1 MPGGEPATMITL
13 SPSTTRPAASS
24 TSSTCIAISSVC
36 RASPTRKVS
45 TPQVSASWLRVH
57 WLGVKASIGM
67 RGRTRDSRRVESPLV
82 VKVMRYL
89 QPSSSP
95 ISAAAAVTAPPLEL
109 GRVPSGRMRCSPWS
123 SVFSMMRAMVRT
135 AANACLPTLVSPES
149 IRASAPSSTALA
161 ASEASARVGRL
172 FSIIDSSTWVATMTG
187 LARRRAISHA
197 RFCTSGTSSS
207 GISTPRSPRATITP
221 SKARMI
227 SSRFSTACGF
237 SILAMTGSRSPS
249 SSMIACTSRMSSA
262 VRTNDSAIMSTR
274 IRSAQRRSALSF
286 SDIAGTDTA
295 TPGRLMP
302 LLFDSVPPSSTW
314 HTTSVS
320 VTDVAISAILPSS
333 MRMRSPA
340 LTSPGRPS

>member
-1 MPGGEPATMITL
+1 
-13 SPSTTRPAASS
+13 
-24 TSSTCIAISSVC
+24 
-36 RASPTRKVS
+36 
-45 TPQVSASWLRVH
+45 
-57 WLGVKASIGM
+57 
-67 RGRTRDSRRVESPLV
+67 
-82 VKVMRYL
+82 
-89 QPSSSP
+89 
-95 ISAAAAVTAPPLEL
+95 
-109 GRVPSGRMRCSPWS
+109 MRCSPWS
-123 SVFSMMRAMVRT
+123 SVFSMIRAMVRT

-187 LARRRAISHA
+187 LARRRAISQA

-207 GISTPRSPRATITP
+207 GISTPRSPRATMTP

-227 SSRFSTACGF
+227 SSRLSTAWGF

-249 SSMIACTSRMSSA
+249 SSMIWCTSRMSSA

-274 IRSAQRRSALSF
+274 IRSAQRRSSLSF

-320 VTDVAISAILPSS
+320 VTAVAIRASLPSS

-340 LTSPGRPS
+340 VTSPGRPA